1 MRDLRDSDEE
11 PTLTAFTIMN
21 QPDPVSILF
30 VCLGNICRSPSGENV
45 LRHLVEKEGLAQHF
59 RIDSAGT
66 INYHTGNPPDSRI
79 TTAAQKRGIAMKGQ
93 ARQVMPEDFSGFDL
107 VVAMDSSNYRD
118 LVAVSEQCPEI
129 SAKLVMFCDFCEV
142 HDATEVPDPYYGGD
156 DGFETVL
163 DLLDD
168 GCSNI
173 LKRWKNGTL
182 I

>member
-1 MRDLRDSDEE
+1 MD
-11 PTLTAFTIMN
+11 

-66 INYHTGNPPDSRI
+66 INYHAGNSPDSRM
-79 TTAAQKRGIAMKGQ
+79 TAAARKRGIEMKGA
-93 ARQVMPEDFSGFDL
+93 ARQVKPEDFANFDL
-107 VVAMDSSNYRD
+107 IAAMDRSNYHD
-118 LVAVSEQCPEI
+118 LVAISERCPAI
-129 SAKLVMFCDFCEV
+129 TAKLVMFCDFCES

-163 DLLDD
+163 NLLDD
-168 GCSNI
+168 GCANI
-173 LKRWKNGTL
+173 VKRWKNGSL